1 MRVNLGSWAVF
12 ALAGAFG
19 LGACT
24 TAASGDVSGGEPRP
38 FDAASPMPL
47 EVPISEPT
55 FADASPTSWRGIYR
69 DFFGRRAVSSCAGS
83 GTCHDSATRAG
94 AKISNF
100 ICADVDACWQSLR
113 TAKDPDPRVS
123 IRALVEESDVA
134 SPEGAYLFKVIR
146 YRTAD
151 GTLVPNRGM
160 PQVPRDFAFK
170 PDEITRMQAW
180 IRAGAKND

>member
-1 MRVNLGSWAVF
+1 MRESFVGTVVF
-12 ALAGAFG
+12 ALAGAFA

-24 TAASGDVSGGEPRP
+24 TASGEVSGGQPRP
-38 FDAASPMPL
+38 FDAAAPDPL
-47 EVPISEPT
+47 VVPISEPT
-55 FADASPTSWRGIYR
+55 FADAPATSWRGIYR
-69 DFFGRRAVSSCAGS
+69 DFFGRRAQASCAGT
-83 GTCHDSATRAG
+83 GTCHESESRAG

-100 ICADVDACWQSLR
+100 ICADVDACWMSLR

-123 IRALVEESDVA
+123 MRALVEESDVA

-146 YRTAD
+146 YRTKD

-160 PQVPRDFAFK
+160 PQAPRDYAFTAE
-170 PDEITRMQAW
+170 DIDRMQAW